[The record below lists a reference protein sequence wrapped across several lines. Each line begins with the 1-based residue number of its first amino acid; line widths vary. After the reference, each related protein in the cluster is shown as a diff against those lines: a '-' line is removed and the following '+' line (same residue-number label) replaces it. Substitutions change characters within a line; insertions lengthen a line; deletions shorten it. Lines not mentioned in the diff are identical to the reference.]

1 MTQEKILEIL
11 NKYIEDGVDGFN
23 LRLVKEYDDAT
34 FYIGHSDTDSM
45 DFGLIVYNDTDPVY
59 GEPLM
64 FYNYDWTLDAP
75 TVAEVGTER
84 WICAQNKC
92 EGIMFNGLPH
102 LDPWTL

>member
-1 MTQEKILEIL
+1 MTKKEIL
-11 NKYIEDGVDGFN
+11 QILGQYIEDGVDGFK
-23 LRLVKEYDDAT
+23 LRRVKDYDNAT
-34 FYIGHSDTDSM
+34 FYIGHSDADSM

-59 GEPLM
+59 DEPLM
-64 FYNYDWTLDAP
+64 FYSYDWTIEPP
-75 TVAEVGTER
+75 TADDVETTR